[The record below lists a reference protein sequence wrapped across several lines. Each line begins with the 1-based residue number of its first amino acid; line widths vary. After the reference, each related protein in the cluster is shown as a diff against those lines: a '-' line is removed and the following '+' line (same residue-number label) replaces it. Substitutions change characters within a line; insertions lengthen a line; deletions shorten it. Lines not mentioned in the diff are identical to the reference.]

1 MAQYAHP
8 TTQDNTVKRAT
19 VTTAPIKQP
28 NTMETKK
35 QEYENLKLSNVR
47 VMYAKVIRPGKAY
60 EDNDPDEW
68 SVNMYVTQEDSDL
81 LIEKG
86 VTPKEDKKGMLYFP
100 AKRSTKTRNG
110 DDQKPPAVVD
120 SAKRPFT
127 EDIGNN
133 SVCNI
138 VVTLI
143 PWTKKGRSGIKLFL
157 QAVQVV
163 NHVPYAQAAEDYFDA
178 IDSPGD
184 GTDLL

>member
-1 MAQYAHP
+1 M
-8 TTQDNTVKRAT
+8 
-19 VTTAPIKQP
+19 TAPIKNP
-28 NTMETKK
+28 NTMTEKK
-35 QEYENLKLSNVR
+35 QEYENIKLSNVR

-60 EDNDPDEW
+60 DDSHPDEW
-68 SVNMYVTQEDSDL
+68 SVNMYVTQEDSDR
-81 LIEKG
+81 LIDKG
-86 VTPKEDKKGMLYFP
+86 VMPKEDKNGNPYFI

-110 DDQKPPAVVD
+110 DDQKPPGVVD

-143 PWTKKGRSGIKLFL
+143 PWTKAKRNGIKLFL

-178 IDSPGD
+178 IDTPGD